1 MVLYFIKVFYILVM
15 QLLRVSGVVEY
26 KVGVIIISDN
36 GSPYDVERTGP
47 AIELAF
53 EKVNSDL
60 LNDSYKL
67 MPIRKIFG
75 PHCDASMAPGKIFGL
90 L

>member
-1 MVLYFIKVFYILVM
+1 MVLYFIKVFYLLVM

-67 MPIRKIFG
+67 TPIRKIYG
-75 PHCDASMAPGKIFGL
+75 PHCDAAMAPGKMFGL